1 MPCSQ
6 MISMNWRPPRAM
18 EASSVAALPA
28 ANARIRISRRSN
40 MGLLTRSSMKQ
51 NAISSAT
58 PPIRPVSTSG
68 LVQPI
73 TCPP

>member
-6 MISMNWRPPRAM
+6 MISMNCRPPRAI

-28 ANARIRISRRSN
+28 ANARIRSSRRSN
-40 MGLLTRSSMKQ
+40 MGDSTRSSMKQ
-51 NAISSAT
+51 NATRRAT
-58 PPIRPVSTSG
+58 PPIRPVSTTG